1 MTLGLLRGSTKHVRN
16 GSVRFERLRTSR
28 ARYFGLRLPVLEDRG
43 WGCDLVDGAVD
54 QETAIKVLRDSFA
67 DDPDWLARFER
78 EAQLLASLNHPD
90 IAIVHGLE
98 EAGSAATSRP
108 SRVSRAR

>member
-1 MTLGLLRGSTKHVRN
+1 MTLGLLLGSTKHVRN

-28 ARYFGLRLPVLEDRG
+28 ARYFDCGFQSWRIVI

-78 EAQLLASLNHPD
+78 EAQLLASLNHPN
-90 IAIVHGLE
+90 IATVHGLE